1 MVIWKYQAHNKC
13 LLYITDFT
21 SQATQFNFR
30 VMTVMQSAYFN
41 AVVKILV
48 PCVTSLVLVVN
59 N

>member
-1 MVIWKYQAHNKC
+1 
-13 LLYITDFT
+13 
-21 SQATQFNFR
+21 
-30 VMTVMQSAYFN
+30 MTVMQSAYFN